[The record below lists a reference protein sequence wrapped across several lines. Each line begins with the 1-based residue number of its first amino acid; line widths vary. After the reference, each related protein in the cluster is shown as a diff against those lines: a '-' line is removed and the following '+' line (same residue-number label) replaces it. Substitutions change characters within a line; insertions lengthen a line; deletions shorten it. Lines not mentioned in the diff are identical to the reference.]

1 MYENFSFEGYFAF
14 ICTDSENS
22 IPKREQVRHL
32 HVARLNALRQEGRLL
47 LAGPLLDHQN
57 LSNPIGGLIIA
68 KFSSFAEAQLWLSEE
83 PYLQS
88 GAYQEVTIKAYKD
101 IFAYQK

>member
-1 MYENFSFEGYFAF
+1 MYEQFPFEGYYAF

-22 IPKREQVRHL
+22 TEKREQVRPL

-47 LAGPLLDHQN
+47 LAGPLLDHHQ
-57 LSNPIGGLIIA
+57 LSIPIGGLIIA
-68 KFSSFAEAQLWLSEE
+68 KFHSLEEAQNWLDDE
-83 PYLQS
+83 PYLKS
-88 GAYQEVTIKAYKD
+88 GAYKEVKIKAYKD